1 MWGWDWDHQTYSNR
15 EGYGS
20 LGLLTQTSCTIFW
33 TNISRND
40 HRFAWR
46 LISPKTSLLMIP
58 VKEWWNFDH
67 LQHSKLVLLVNLSET
82 CGQKWV
88 KHPHDWHICIDIH
101 IIYNNSTN
109 ENNNTNP
116 YYNNN
121 NNNNWYIIIIR
132 QPLMIKIIRQ
142 PLMISCSTRTFH
154 KAPGNS
160 CPWPTPS
167 LRTVFR
173 KGGNSEPFLSTYWS
187 EWLGDSGV
195 HRLTSPPATNLLNNV
210 ATMFMV
216 NGTHTSFPISLVTLG
231 IL

>member
-1 MWGWDWDHQTYSNR
+1 MIIDLHEGWSP
-15 EGYGS
+15 
-20 LGLLTQTSCTIFW
+20 
-33 TNISRND
+33 
-40 HRFAWR
+40 
-46 LISPKTSLLMIP
+46 PKTSLLMIP

-109 ENNNTNP
+109 KNNNTNP
-116 YYNNN
+116 YNNNN
-121 NNNNWYIIIIR
+121 NNNNWYIIYIYIHIH
-132 QPLMIKIIRQ
+132 IKIIRQ